1 MRHDTRRHPRARVR
15 LPVYDERRGTS
26 WQTRDVSHEGMFV
39 CGPAFEVG
47 TRFVVNVHFPEC
59 SVPLRVA
66 AEVVR
71 VEAAPA
77 TGMGLR
83 LLHSTE
89 PQRLY
94 FQGQVD
100 RLLKS

>member
-1 MRHDTRRHPRARVR
+1 MRHEMRRHPRARVQ
-15 LPVYDERRGTS
+15 LAVYDERQGAF
-26 WQTRDVSHEGMFV
+26 WQTRDISHEGMFV
-39 CGPAFEVG
+39 CGPPLEVG
-47 TRFVVNVHFPEC
+47 TRLALNVHFPAC

-71 VEAAPA
+71 VEAGPE
-77 TGMGLR
+77 TGMGLK

-100 RLLKS
+100 RLLKA